1 MTKLSKREKT
11 LIYILVCMVVF
22 IGGLLLLVMPSFEK
36 YTKAKTANDEA
47 SQQLMLTKASVPDY
61 SSLDE
66 NVKKLKKE
74 LDEIKKNFYSEM
86 DKEDLDQIITLLA
99 VEHNLTPVNLSMS
112 EITEEE
118 VTSYE
123 EYLAA
128 QTASTSTS
136 TTTNGT
142 ANTTSTKVTA
152 KVYSVNL
159 LVQGTVE
166 NVQDLV
172 NDANQTYSMKI
183 ASVQYSEQQEDV
195 KQMTITFK
203 VYMI

>member
-22 IGGLLLLVMPSFEK
+22 IGGILLLVLPSFEK
-36 YTKAKTANDEA
+36 YTTAKTANDEA
-47 SQQLMLTKASVPDY
+47 SQQLMLTKASMPDY

-74 LDEIKKNFYSEM
+74 LDEIKKNFYNEM
-86 DKEDLDQIITLLA
+86 NKEDLDQIITLLA

-123 EYLAA
+123 EYLAS
-128 QTASTSTS
+128 QTTSSSTS

-142 ANTTSTKVTA
+142 ANTPSTKVTA

-183 ASVQYSEQQEDV
+183 ASVQYSEQQEAI

-203 VYMI
+203 IYMI